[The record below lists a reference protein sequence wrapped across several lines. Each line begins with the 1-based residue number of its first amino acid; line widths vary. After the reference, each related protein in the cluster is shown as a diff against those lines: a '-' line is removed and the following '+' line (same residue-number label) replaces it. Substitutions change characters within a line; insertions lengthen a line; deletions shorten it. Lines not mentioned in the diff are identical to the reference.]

1 MARSNPITMPS
12 IHKYLKNKNTAYPLP
27 ILEAPYPLEPKS
39 SNPISR
45 LLKLK
50 SDRHFFNKKK
60 TTLQRISVPS
70 RRRENTEKN
79 NRVPNE

>member
-60 TTLQRISVPS
+60 
-70 RRRENTEKN
+70 KN
-79 NRVPNE
+79 NTTEN